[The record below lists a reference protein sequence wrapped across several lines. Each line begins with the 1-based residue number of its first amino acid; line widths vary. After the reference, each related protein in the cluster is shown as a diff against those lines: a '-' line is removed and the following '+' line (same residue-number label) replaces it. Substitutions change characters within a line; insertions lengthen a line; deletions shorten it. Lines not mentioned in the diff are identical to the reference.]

1 MQDERFEW
9 HDRKARTNLRDH
21 GVTFEEAAEVFD
33 DEAAIDEIEHSM
45 DYGEERWTML
55 GMSNG
60 QLMAVIYTMRGTR
73 FRIISARKADPHEQE
88 RYFDQGR

>member
-1 MQDERFEW
+1 MHDERFEW
-9 HDRKARTNLRDH
+9 HDRKARTNIRDH
-21 GVTFEEAAEVFD
+21 GVTFQDATEVFD
-33 DEAAIDEIEHSM
+33 DEASIDEIEDSI

-55 GMSNG
+55 GMANG
-60 QLMAVIYTMRGTR
+60 RLIVVIYTMRGTR